1 MAGGVTNE
9 CRTIAVFPEAMMPTT
24 PRACPV
30 CGSTLDMVFRSVL
43 WTELGDLWE
52 LSPEEFKYVNHQQ
65 GVLCQACGCNLRAQ
79 ALGLAITQ
87 AFGHRGPFRKFVR
100 TIRGRWLRVLEINQV
115 GALSGHFSRLSRKE
129 LRVYPELDMM
139 KMNLPDA
146 RYDLVIH
153 SDTLEHIPDPVQ
165 ALRECL
171 RVLKPG
177 GFCGFTVPI
186 VVGRLTRSCEGR
198 PPSYHGDPAEPRE
211 DYRVHTEYGA
221 DAWRQ
226 VIEAGFAEARI
237 VAVKPPT
244 AHAIVGRK
252 SF

>member
-1 MAGGVTNE
+1 
-9 CRTIAVFPEAMMPTT
+9 MPTT

-129 LRVYPELDMM
+129 LRVYPSSPAVSAVSPCRSWSADS
-139 KMNLPDA
+139 PDRA
-146 RYDLVIH
+146 RDGRPATTVIPP
-153 SDTLEHIPDPVQ
+153 SRGKTTGSIPNMGPMPGGRSSRRDSPKLGSSRSSPPPPTRSSAGRVFDPKLKRSPVPDSP
-165 ALRECL
+165 CL
-171 RVLKPG
+171 RINFFAG
-177 GFCGFTVPI
+177 MNI
-186 VVGRLTRSCEGR
+186 
-198 PPSYHGDPAEPRE
+198 H
-211 DYRVHTEYGA
+211 
-221 DAWRQ
+221 
-226 VIEAGFAEARI
+226 EA
-237 VAVKPPT
+237 
-244 AHAIVGRK
+244 
-252 SF
+252 